1 MTEQKQIELDPI
13 QQEAVKLYCEAPV
26 GVITGGPGTGK
37 TTCLRAGLAAVQQKA
52 IDEKRSY
59 VTTNFCAPT
68 GKAAC
73 RLRDATGQ
81 HAMTLHRMLGLGFNT
96 DDNFLSGGW
105 ITAQHVVVDEVSMV
119 DTALM
124 YHLLNA
130 IDRRHTRLTLVGDK
144 NQLPSVGPGQVLADL
159 LNSGKVPTVE
169 LQTLHRAAQE
179 SWVCRNAP
187 RILAGDLQS
196 IDTHA
201 PDFRFVS
208 ANAGELLD
216 AIVQVYEE
224 ELNELGEKHGY
235 TSQDDLLDNSQIIV
249 PQRIGTVGADN
260 INLKLQKAV
269 QGDAAV
275 KAGGWKIGDNNFL
288 DGDKVIQTKNDYTA
302 NVMNGETG
310 IVRGSV
316 DNGKRLLVRVDD
328 NEHRLER
335 SQTVTW
341 ALGYAIT
348 IHKSQ
353 GSQWPLTI
361 VICHSAHSRMLSR
374 RLFYTAVT
382 RSSGKVVLI
391 GNDEGFEKA
400 VTNDTQLERRTHLS
414 KLLGVS
420 PS

>member
-1 MTEQKQIELDPI
+1 MTDKPIDLDPI
-13 QQEAVKLYCEAPV
+13 QQEAVRLYCEEPF
-26 GVITGGPGTGK
+26 GIITGGPGTGK
-37 TTCLRAGLAAVQQKA
+37 TTCLRAGLAEAQRRA
-52 IDEKRSY
+52 IESKRPF

-73 RLRDATGQ
+73 RLRDSVGQ
-81 HAMTLHRMLGLGFNT
+81 HATTLHRMLGLGFNT
-96 DDNFLSGGW
+96 DDAFMSGGR
-105 ITAQHVVVDEVSMV
+105 IVADHVVVDEVSMV

-124 YHLLNA
+124 YRLVNA
-130 IDRRHTRLTLVGDK
+130 IDRRYTRLTLVGDK
-144 NQLPSVGPGQVLADL
+144 NQLPSVGPGQVLADML
-159 LNSGKVPTVE
+159 GCGRVPTVE
-169 LQTLHRAAQE
+169 LKTLHRAAQE

-187 RILAGDLQS
+187 RILAGDIDS
-196 IDTHA
+196 IDMQA

-208 ANAGELLD
+208 AKAGELLD
-216 AIVQVYEE
+216 AIVEVYEE
-224 ELNELGEKHGY
+224 ELNELGEQYGY
-235 TSQDDLLDNSQIIV
+235 TSQDDLLDHSQIIV
-249 PQRIGTVGADN
+249 PQRVGTVGADN

-275 KAGGWKIGDNNFL
+275 KAGGWKIAEHNFL

-310 IVRGSV
+310 IIRGSV
-316 DNGKRLLVRVDD
+316 DNGKRLVIRVDE
-328 NEHRLER
+328 NERRLER
-335 SQTVTW
+335 TQTVTW

-391 GNDEGFEKA
+391 GDDQGFEKA
-400 VTNDTQLERRTHLS
+400 VTNDAQLERRTQLS
-414 KLLGVS
+414 KLLSVS